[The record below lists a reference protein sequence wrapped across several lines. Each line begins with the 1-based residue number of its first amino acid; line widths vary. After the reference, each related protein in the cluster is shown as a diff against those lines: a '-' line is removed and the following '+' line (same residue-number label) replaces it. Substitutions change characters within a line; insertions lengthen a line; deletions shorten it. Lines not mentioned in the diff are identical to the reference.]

1 MQPQITQ
8 IGKMSIR
15 AVPKMLA
22 FIALMLFA
30 VIARTDLSAQS
41 LEQWTTWGDASME
54 RGEYYGASRFYAG
67 ALNMDGGRM
76 SLQWKQA
83 EACRLSN
90 QYDKAAELYQRVY
103 GKDAGR
109 TYPDAL
115 RWLGEMQLC
124 NGSYDEAEQT
134 WTRVLQKEKDKNSVT
149 AQRARNAIAG
159 CTIAREA
166 LAAPRDIVLEH
177 LPQPVNTYD
186 SEFGARIG
194 PDSALYFSSLRGEL
208 NKDGEVVDTAAYRTR
223 IHRTEQTATGWDT
236 PTVIDVIGHLGS
248 QANSSWTLS
257 GKWMLFTHCPDDGPC
272 RIHYSPFN
280 AVDLIPTPLEG
291 LGSEMSTQPMIVLW
305 EDREMLLFVSD
316 RPGGQGG
323 MDIWQARLENGA
335 AVEVY
340 PLGGAVNTPGNE
352 RSPWYDAASATLWFS
367 SDFHPGMG
375 GYDIFTSRFENDVFQ
390 APVHAGVPL
399 NSPANDLY
407 PTFYPARNEGWLT
420 SNRIGSFAA
429 KGETCCNDLYRFQL
443 PADEVIVARGTDD
456 STTGRSTV
464 AASIA
469 RIEELR
475 QRLPLKLYFHNDDP
489 EPRSWSTTTEQD
501 YATAYRRYRGLIPE
515 YEREGDVD
523 ALRSFFSDD
532 VDRGYLELAELVIAL
547 RQVLEAGVPVVLD
560 VRGHASPLAANDYNI
575 NLSTR
580 RIESLRN
587 HLRMASNGA
596 LRPYLDG
603 TAGNKASLSI
613 NVLPFG
619 EEQAPPGISDDVR
632 DLKRSVYAVEAAR
645 ERRIS
650 VESVRMMMPDQGPS
664 VEFQKQ
670 QAGRLKQ
677 DKERDFTF
685 MIRNQGAR
693 PMRLLDSKAD
703 CGCTAAEL
711 PEGDIAPGQSV
722 PVVIHFNG
730 RAPEGPLDRTVTI
743 RTNGIPERIE
753 LTIEGEIVP

>member
-1 MQPQITQ
+1 MKQMTQ
-8 IGKMSIR
+8 MSIR
-15 AVPKMLA
+15 KVSKTLA
-22 FIALMLFA
+22 FIAVLM
-30 VIARTDLSAQS
+30 IALSASADLHAQS
-41 LEQWTTWGDASME
+41 LEQWTNWGDASME

-90 QYDKAAELYQRVY
+90 QYDKAAELYKRVY

-109 TYPDAL
+109 TYPEAL
-115 RWLGEMQLC
+115 RWSGEMQLC
-124 NGSYDEAEQT
+124 NGEYDAAEET
-134 WTRVLQKEKDKNSVT
+134 WEKVLQKEKDKNTVT

-159 CTIAREA
+159 CAIAREA
-166 LAAPRDIVLEH
+166 LASPRDIVVEH
-177 LPQPVNTYD
+177 VPQPVNTYD

-208 NKDGEVVDTAAYRTR
+208 NKDGEVVDTSAYRTVILR
-223 IHRTEQTATGWDT
+223 STGTATGWDL
-236 PTVIDVIGHLGS
+236 PTTLPDAINASGDNG
-248 QANSSWTLS
+248 NTTWTLD
-257 GKWMLFTHCPDDGPC
+257 GKHMLFTRCEKGALC
-272 RIHYSPFN
+272 RIFIAPIDGV
-280 AVDLIPTPLEG
+280 AAATPLPG
-291 LGSEMSTQPMIVLW
+291 LGEDIVSTQAMVVLW

-323 MDIWQARLENGA
+323 MDIWQARLENGT

-340 PLGGAVNTPGNE
+340 PLGGPVNTPGNE

-375 GYDIFTSRFENDVFQ
+375 GYDIFTSRFENDAFQ
-390 APVHAGVPL
+390 TPVHAGVPL

-407 PTFYPARNEGWLT
+407 PTYYPARNEGWLT

-429 KGETCCNDLYRFQL
+429 KGETCCNDLYRFRL
-443 PADEVIVARGTDD
+443 PLDEVPVAKEDEPIADTRT
-456 STTGRSTV
+456 SIQ
-464 AASIA
+464 ASV
-469 RIEELR
+469 RRVEELR

-489 EPRSWSTTTEQD
+489 EPRSWSTATAQD
-501 YATAYRRYRGLIPE
+501 YAATYRRYRDLIPE
-515 YEREGDVD
+515 YEREGEVQ
-523 ALRSFFSDD
+523 ALRNFFRDD

-547 RQVLEAGVPVVLD
+547 RDVLAAGVPVVLD

-575 NLSTR
+575 NLSMR

-587 HLRMASNGA
+587 HLRLASNGA
-596 LRPYLDG
+596 LRPYLE
-603 TAGNKASLSI
+603 GNAKNGATLSI
-613 NVLPFG
+613 NLLPFG

-632 DLKRSVYAVEAAR
+632 DLKRSVYAVDAAR

-650 VESVRMMMPDQGPS
+650 VESVRLMTPDQGPS
-664 VEFQKQ
+664 VEFQTQ
-670 QAGRLKQ
+670 QAGHLKQ

-685 MIRNQGAR
+685 MVRNQGAR

-703 CGCTAAEL
+703 CGCTAAKL

-743 RTNGIPERIE
+743 RTNGTPERIE